1 MNVQGAA
8 GTSSD
13 RTSNARVSPRSGSEG
28 SNVETFSQLLN
39 AAKAEPTQEVA
50 RVEAGTETV
59 SMQERLSPAFLSV
72 ARYLN
77 Q

>member
-1 MNVQGAA
+1 MYVQGAA

-13 RTSNARVSPRSGSEG
+13 RTSNARVAPRSGSER
-28 SNVETFSQLLN
+28 SNAETFDRLLN
-39 AAKAEPTQEVA
+39 AAKAEPTQQVA
-50 RVEAGTETV
+50 RVEVETIN
-59 SMQERLSPAFLSV
+59 MQERLSPAFLSV

>member
-1 MNVQGAA
+1 MHVQGAA

-13 RTSNARVSPRSGSEG
+13 RTSNTRVTPRPASEA
-28 SNVETFSQLLN
+28 SNAETFNQLLN
-39 AAKAEPTQEVA
+39 AAKAEPTRQIA
-50 RVEAGTETV
+50 RVEAETI
-59 SMQERLSPAFLSV
+59 SMHERLSPAFLSV

>member
-1 MNVQGAA
+1 MHVQGAA
-8 GTSSD
+8 GTSD
-13 RTSNARVSPRSGSEG
+13 RTSHARVTPRSGSEG
-28 SNVETFSQLLN
+28 SNAETFDQLLN
-39 AAKAEPTQEVA
+39 AAKAEPTQQIA
-50 RVEAGTETV
+50 RVQPETI

>member
-1 MNVQGAA
+1 MYVQGAA

-13 RTSNARVSPRSGSEG
+13 RTLNARVAPRSGSEA
-28 SNVETFSQLLN
+28 SNAETFDRLLN
-39 AAKAEPTQEVA
+39 AAEAEPTQEVA
-50 RVEAGTETV
+50 RVEAEAI
-59 SMQERLSPAFLSV
+59 SMRERLSPAFLSV

>member
-1 MNVQGAA
+1 MHVQGAT

-13 RTSNARVSPRSGSEG
+13 RTSNARVAPRSGSES
-28 SNVETFSQLLN
+28 SNLESFDRLLN
-39 AAKAEPTQEVA
+39 AAQAEPTQQVA
-50 RVEAGTETV
+50 RVEVETF